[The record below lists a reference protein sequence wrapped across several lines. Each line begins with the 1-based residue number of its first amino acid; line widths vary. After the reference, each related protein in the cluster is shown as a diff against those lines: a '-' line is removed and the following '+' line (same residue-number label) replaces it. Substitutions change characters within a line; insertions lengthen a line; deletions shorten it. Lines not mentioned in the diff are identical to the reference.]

1 MYHDR
6 KELKDL
12 FVELES
18 IEDKST
24 DDYFYKYMKIV
35 YSFGKERR
43 LTQKGIEKCEELYQ
57 QWKKGEI
64 LKREDIL
71 MLGFLLSDVC
81 VLEGSEKKTTDLVKI
96 YNQTMTTY
104 NPDFDYMNQFVMT
117 VLPEK
122 GYSEVN
128 KDYMP
133 EIEEMY
139 LRDFVLPDKEQNT
152 MISTGAMPID
162 DIKTCPYCGM
172 DFSNANVEA
181 LFKHVKNTHRKK

>member
-18 IEDKST
+18 IEVKSRG
-24 DDYFYKYMKIV
+24 DFFYKHRKNV
-35 YSFGKERR
+35 YAFGKERR

-133 EIEEMY
+133 EIEEREG
-139 LRDFVLPDKEQNT
+139 RDFVIPDKERNAFV
-152 MISTGAMPID
+152 SKGVLPLD
-162 DIKTCPYCGM
+162 DIKTCP
-172 DFSNANVEA
+172 
-181 LFKHVKNTHRKK
+181 

>member
-1 MYHDR
+1 MYPNR

-12 FVELES
+12 FIELES
-18 IEDKST
+18 IKDKST
-24 DDYFYKYMKIV
+24 DSYFYKYMKIV
-35 YSFGKERR
+35 FSFGKERR

-57 QWKKGEI
+57 IWKKGEI

-81 VLEGSEKKTTDLVKI
+81 VLEANNQKVGDLATI
-96 YNQTMTTY
+96 YDQTMTKY
-104 NPDFDYMNQFVMT
+104 NPDFDYMNQFAT
-117 VLPEK
+117 ITLLEK

-139 LRDFVLPDKEQNT
+139 LRDFVLPDEEQVE
-152 MISTGAMPID
+152 MISTGRMPID
-162 DIKTCPYCGM
+162 DIKECPYCGK
-172 DFSNANVEA
+172 DFINEDVEA
-181 LFKHVKNTHRKK
+181 LFKHVKDTHEKK